1 MSNNLWVLWDDQQF
15 IRTFKG
21 SRTIHVLEYKGEA
34 DPNAFEMVHA
44 ARSTAWK
51 ERAKVSAD
59 DASCYRKLKVLGVRI
74 HGEQL
79 GELADDLTITGSNGQ
94 TFHLM
99 VNRRG
104 LCFLEIDNE
113 MGRVKRLR
121 INDHFGWSKY
131 GVRPETSTA
140 WSVSDMDNG
149 AVLVGPPTPTTSS
162 SSSCWKKVQEEKDK
176 LMKSL
181 LLHDHDEHKD

>member
-1 MSNNLWVLWDDQQF
+1 
-15 IRTFKG
+15 
-21 SRTIHVLEYKGEA
+21 
-34 DPNAFEMVHA
+34 MVHA

-162 SSSCWKKVQEEKDK
+162 SSSALSDDGDRRRDNMSPSSIYSCWKKVQEEKDK